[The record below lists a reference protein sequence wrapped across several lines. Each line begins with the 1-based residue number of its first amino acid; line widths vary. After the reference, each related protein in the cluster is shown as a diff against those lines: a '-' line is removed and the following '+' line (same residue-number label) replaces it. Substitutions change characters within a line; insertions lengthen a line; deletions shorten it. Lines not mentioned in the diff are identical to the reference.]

1 MALDKDVRVD
11 VPPHS
16 VMVKNGD
23 KVYVQF
29 TIRAYRNNKGK
40 PTSERVSI
48 GKLDIDS
55 GKLIPNQ
62 RYYELFQEKPRAI
75 GFHTIQKTGTYAV
88 FSGISK
94 QLGLTRLIEKHFG
107 DRADAILTVAHY
119 MLCEGN
125 IMYYLSD
132 WQEETNSF
140 SGTEL
145 NSADISRLFES
156 IRTDERMDFFR
167 EWMKQKYSKEYIAYD
182 VSSISSYG
190 KGMESLEWGY
200 NRDKEKLRQ
209 INMGVYYGED
219 SKLPL
224 YYRLYP
230 GSIPDKAHL
239 RYMVEDSGVITRQ
252 KVRFVMDRGF
262 YSAENLKYLVEH
274 ACRFVIALPSSLKY
288 CKELIEKHRQEI
300 MYRSE
305 CYLGTGKPYGKAYD
319 VSELGFRMKVH
330 LFYDPEKAARDAEL
344 VHLEVARMEAE
355 LSEMEEPPARSLHY
369 DKYFFLN
376 RSSKDGSLSFRR
388 NTAAIDAAL
397 ARCGF
402 FLIAET
408 DFRKTTAEILEI
420 YRRRDV
426 VEKCF
431 DSLKNDIDMK
441 RLYTHSDKTAEGK
454 TFVAFLALIVRASM
468 YQALHSYMAEHKFTF
483 KKLLLELDKAKLIIS
498 PHHEGGCRLLNPPS
512 KTLREIFAALCLD
525 VSSLS
530 PV

>member
-1 MALDKDVRVD
+1 MTLDKAVRVD
-11 VPPHS
+11 VPAHA

-23 KVYVQF
+23 KTYVQY
-29 TIRAYRNNKGK
+29 TVRAYRNSKGK

-48 GKLDIDS
+48 GKLDAES
-55 GKLIPNQ
+55 GKMIPNQ
-62 RYYELFQEKPRAI
+62 RYYELFQEKTQAI
-75 GFHTIQKTGTYAV
+75 GFHTVQKSGSYAV
-88 FSGISK
+88 FSGVSK
-94 QLGLTRLIEKHFG
+94 QLGLTKLIQKHFE
-107 DRADAILTVAHY
+107 DRAEDILTVAHY

-125 IMYYLSD
+125 IMYYLAD
-132 WQEETNSF
+132 WQEENVSF
-140 SGTEL
+140 SRKEL
-145 NSADISRLFES
+145 SSAALSRLFGS
-156 IRTDERMDFFR
+156 ISMDERVSFFHD
-167 EWMKQKYSKEYIAYD
+167 WMKQKYSKEYIAYD

-209 INMGVYYGED
+209 INLGVYYGEE

-239 RYMVEDSGVITRQ
+239 QYMAEDSGVITRR

-274 ACRFVIALPSSLKY
+274 NCRFVIALPSSLKY
-288 CKELIEKHRQEI
+288 CKELITKHAHEVI
-300 MYRSE
+300 HKSE
-305 CYLGTGKPYGKAYD
+305 CYLGAGKPYGKAYE
-319 VSELGFRMKVH
+319 VTELGFRMKVH
-330 LFYDPEKAARDAEL
+330 LYYDAEKAAHDAEL
-344 VHLEVARMEAE
+344 IHLEVAKMEAE
-355 LSEMEEPPARSLHY
+355 LAEMTEPPARKLHY
-369 DKYFFLN
+369 DKYFFIN

-388 NTAAIDAAL
+388 NSAAIDAAL
-397 ARCGF
+397 SLCGF

-408 DFRKTTAEILEI
+408 DFQKTTAEILDI

-441 RLYTHSDKTAEGK
+441 RLYTHSDAVAEGK
-454 TFVAFLALIVRASM
+454 TFIAFLALIVRSSM
-468 YQALHSYMAEHKFTF
+468 NNSLHSYMSEHKFTF

-498 PHHEGGCRLLNPPS
+498 ADHAHGCRLLNPPS
-512 KTLREIFAALCLD
+512 KTLRDIFSALSLD
-525 VSSLS
+525 TASL
-530 PV
+530 VV